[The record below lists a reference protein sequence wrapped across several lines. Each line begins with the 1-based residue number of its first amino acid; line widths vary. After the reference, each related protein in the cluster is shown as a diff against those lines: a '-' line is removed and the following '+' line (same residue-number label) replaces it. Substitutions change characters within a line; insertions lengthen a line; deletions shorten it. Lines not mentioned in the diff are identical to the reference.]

1 MTFSMWFMVALLATL
16 VVLLVKFQHYTTTIF
31 GGVLLTVFAVGW
43 ISPDDLL
50 SNASNQ
56 GLATLVLLILI
67 SYALEKTSLLTNITR
82 ILFSESERSSLI
94 RTIAFSGVSS
104 ALLNNTAVVAAMINA
119 IQNDSRI
126 NVSRVLLPMCFAA
139 TLGGTMTLIGTST
152 NLVVNSMWVKQ
163 GHDAIGFFDLTPIGL
178 VIFAVGSVVLY
189 FTSKI
194 LPKKTMSKEPIDEYF
209 VETKVEA
216 NSSLVGKTV
225 EEAKLRNLVDLF
237 LVEIIRGNRIIAPVS
252 HHDHI
257 QASDKLIFCGDV
269 KRIQVLSQY
278 DGLKLFAE
286 DSGLPTQTL
295 TEVAIKQ
302 DSSLVGNTLKS
313 TGFRAKFDAA
323 VVAVRRESGKCS
335 GKLGEVRLRAGDI
348 LILATGPDFS
358 SRNNIRKNF
367 YVLSGVKPQS
377 MITGWREKLVIFGFI
392 GMILASVVTGQSL
405 FNLALY
411 LFAALLLTG
420 CIEVNE
426 IKRHFPMSIWLIV
439 VSALCLAHAMNT
451 VGLDTKIAELAATGL
466 SGLAPS
472 WTLLGV
478 LLLTTLITELLTN
491 NAAAALMFP
500 IAYSIAVGVGIDPY
514 PMILAVC
521 FGASCSFISPFGY
534 QTNLMVFNTGVYKI
548 QDFAKVGA
556 LVTLVVTVI
565 CVMIIPMVYP
575 F

>member
-1 MTFSMWFMVALLATL
+1 MVALL
-16 VVLLVKFQHYTTTIF
+16 VVLVFLLIKFQQYTTTIF
-31 GGVLLTVFAVGW
+31 GGVLLTIFALGW
-43 ISPDDLL
+43 INSDDLL

-67 SYALEKTSLLTNITR
+67 SYALEKTSLLTHLTR
-82 ILFSESERSSLI
+82 LLFSESERTSLI

-119 IQNDSRI
+119 IQNDNRV

-178 VIFAVGSVVLY
+178 AIFAVGSVVLY
-189 FTSKI
+189 FTSKM
-194 LPKKTMSKEPIDEYF
+194 LPKLIIDKEPIDEYF
-209 VETKVEA
+209 VEAEVEIE
-216 NSSLVGKTV
+216 STLVGKTV

-237 LVEIIRGNRIIAPVS
+237 LVEIIRCNRIITPVS
-252 HHDHI
+252 HYDEI
-257 QASDKLIFCGDV
+257 QAGDKLIFSGDV
-269 KRIQVLSQY
+269 KRIQVLSQF

-286 DSGLPTQTL
+286 DNGLPTQTL

-302 DSSLVGNTLKS
+302 DSNLVGSTLKA

-323 VVAVRRESGKCS
+323 VVAVRRDSGKCS
-335 GKLGEVRLRAGDI
+335 GKLGDVKLRAGDI

-367 YVLSGVKPQS
+367 FVLSGVKPQS
-377 MITGWREKLVIFGFI
+377 MITGWREKLVIFGFV
-392 GMILASVVTGQSL
+392 GMILASVVTGQPL

-411 LFAALLLTG
+411 LFAALLITG
-420 CIEVNE
+420 CIDVNE
-426 IKRHFPMSIWLIV
+426 IKQHFPISIWLIV
-439 VSALCLAHAMNT
+439 VSALCLANAMST
-451 VGLDTKIAELAATGL
+451 VGLDTKISELAATGL

-472 WTLLGV
+472 WSLLGI

-500 IAYSIAVGVGIDPY
+500 IAYSIAVGIGIDPY

-534 QTNLMVFNTGVYKI
+534 QTNLMVFNTGIYNIK
-548 QDFAKVGA
+548 DFAKVGA

-565 CVMIIPMVYP
+565 CVMIIPIVYP